1 MSRTQKI
8 IFCVVGLLGA
18 VAIII
23 GGIVLSSDD
32 DKTPDET
39 DPPAISD
46 TNDETSAPVVPDIRP
61 NTNDDKEQHQDNPGD
76 VTIDILD
83 GEESTERNDDPSIDG
98 EVVVIPGVKGEDE

>member
-8 IFCVVGLLGA
+8 IFCVMGLIGA

-23 GGIVLSSDD
+23 GGMVLSSDD

-61 NTNDDKEQHQDNPGD
+61 NTNDDKEQHQDRPGD
-76 VTIDILD
+76 IHIDI
-83 GEESTERNDDPSIDG
+83 EEKNEEYIRNEDPAVEG
-98 EVVVIPGVKGEDE
+98 EVVIIPGVKEDD

>member
-23 GGIVLSSDD
+23 GGMILSSDD

-61 NTNDDKEQHQDNPGD
+61 NTNDDKEQHQDRPGD
-76 VTIDILD
+76 IHIDIEEK
-83 GEESTERNDDPSIDG
+83 GEESTRNEDPVVEG
-98 EVVVIPGVKGEDE
+98 EVVIIPGVKEDD

>member
-23 GGIVLSSDD
+23 GGMFLSSDD

-61 NTNDDKEQHQDNPGD
+61 NTNDDKEQHQDRPGD
-76 VTIDILD
+76 IHIDIEEK
-83 GEESTERNDDPSIDG
+83 GEESTRNEDPVVEG
-98 EVVVIPGVKGEDE
+98 EVVIIPGVKEDD

>member
-23 GGIVLSSDD
+23 GGIVFSSNN

-61 NTNDDKEQHQDNPGD
+61 NTNDDKEQHQDRPGD
-76 VTIDILD
+76 IHIDI
-83 GEESTERNDDPSIDG
+83 EEKNEEYIRNEDPAVEG
-98 EVVVIPGVKGEDE
+98 EVVIIPGVKEDD

>member
-61 NTNDDKEQHQDNPGD
+61 NTNDDKEQHQDRPGD
-76 VTIDILD
+76 IHIDIEEK
-83 GEESTERNDDPSIDG
+83 GEESTRTEDPVVEG
-98 EVVVIPGVKGEDE
+98 EVVIIPGVKEDD

>member
-23 GGIVLSSDD
+23 GGMVLSSDD

-61 NTNDDKEQHQDNPGD
+61 NTNDDKEQHQDRPGD
-76 VTIDILD
+76 IHIDIEEK
-83 GEESTERNDDPSIDG
+83 GEESTRNEDPAVEG
-98 EVVVIPGVKGEDE
+98 EVVIIPGVKEDD

>member
-23 GGIVLSSDD
+23 GGMVLSSDD

-46 TNDETSAPVVPDIRP
+46 TNDETSTPVVPDIRP
-61 NTNDDKEQHQDNPGD
+61 NTNDDKEQHQDRPGD
-76 VTIDILD
+76 VHIDIEEKN
-83 GEESTERNDDPSIDG
+83 EESTRNEDPAVDG
-98 EVVVIPGVKGEDE
+98 EVVIIPGVKEDGE

>member
-18 VAIII
+18 VAIIV
-23 GGIVLSSDD
+23 GGIVLSSDN

-61 NTNDDKEQHQDNPGD
+61 NTNDDKEQHQDRPGD
-76 VTIDILD
+76 IHIDIEEK
-83 GEESTERNDDPSIDG
+83 GEESTRNEDPVVEG
-98 EVVVIPGVKGEDE
+98 EVVIIPGVKEDD

>member
-18 VAIII
+18 VAIIV
-23 GGIVLSSDD
+23 GGIVLSSND

-46 TNDETSAPVVPDIRP
+46 TNDETSDPVVPDIRP
-61 NTNDDKEQHQDNPGD
+61 NTNDDKEQHQDRPGD
-76 VTIDILD
+76 VHIDIEEKN
-83 GEESTERNDDPSIDG
+83 EESTRNEDPAVDG
-98 EVVVIPGVKGEDE
+98 EVVIIPGVKEDVE

>member
-23 GGIVLSSDD
+23 GGMVLSSDD

-61 NTNDDKEQHQDNPGD
+61 NTNDDKEQHQDRPGD
-76 VTIDILD
+76 IHIDIEEK
-83 GEESTERNDDPSIDG
+83 GEESTRNEDPVVGG
-98 EVVVIPGVKGEDE
+98 EVVIIPGVKEDD

>member
-23 GGIVLSSDD
+23 GGMVLSSDD

-61 NTNDDKEQHQDNPGD
+61 NTNDDKEQHQDRPGD
-76 VTIDILD
+76 IHIDIEEK
-83 GEESTERNDDPSIDG
+83 GEESTRNEDPVVEG
-98 EVVVIPGVKGEDE
+98 EVVIIPGVKEDD

>member
-18 VAIII
+18 VAIIV
-23 GGIVLSSDD
+23 GGIVLSSND

-46 TNDETSAPVVPDIRP
+46 TNDETSTPVVPDIRP
-61 NTNDDKEQHQDNPGD
+61 NTNDDKEQHQDRPGD
-76 VTIDILD
+76 VHIDIEEKN
-83 GEESTERNDDPSIDG
+83 EESTRNEDPAVDG
-98 EVVVIPGVKGEDE
+98 EVVIIPGVKEDGE

>member
-18 VAIII
+18 AAIII
-23 GGIVLSSDD
+23 GGMVLSSDD

-61 NTNDDKEQHQDNPGD
+61 NTNDDKEQHQDRPGD
-76 VTIDILD
+76 IHIDIEEK
-83 GEESTERNDDPSIDG
+83 GEESTRNEDPVVEG
-98 EVVVIPGVKGEDE
+98 EVVIIPGVKEDD

>member
-39 DPPAISD
+39 DPPVISD

-61 NTNDDKEQHQDNPGD
+61 NTNDDKEQHQDRPGD
-76 VTIDILD
+76 IHIDIEEKN
-83 GEESTERNDDPSIDG
+83 EESTRNEDPAVEG
-98 EVVVIPGVKGEDE
+98 EVVIIPGVKEDD

>member
-23 GGIVLSSDD
+23 GGIVLSSND

-46 TNDETSAPVVPDIRP
+46 TNDETSTPVVPDIRP
-61 NTNDDKEQHQDNPGD
+61 NTNDDKEQHQDRPGD
-76 VTIDILD
+76 VHIDIEEKN
-83 GEESTERNDDPSIDG
+83 EESTRNEDPAVDG
-98 EVVVIPGVKGEDE
+98 EVVIIPGVKEDGE

>member
-18 VAIII
+18 VAIIV
-23 GGIVLSSDD
+23 GGIVLSSDN

-46 TNDETSAPVVPDIRP
+46 TNDETSDPVVPDIRP
-61 NTNDDKEQHQDNPGD
+61 NTNDDKEQHKDNPGE
-76 VTIDILD
+76 VHIDI
-83 GEESTERNDDPSIDG
+83 EEKNEEFTRNEDPAVEG
-98 EVVVIPGVKGEDE
+98 EVVIIPGAKEDGK

>member
-61 NTNDDKEQHQDNPGD
+61 NTNDDKEQHQDRPGD
-76 VTIDILD
+76 IHIDIEEK
-83 GEESTERNDDPSIDG
+83 GEESTRNEDPVVEG
-98 EVVVIPGVKGEDE
+98 EVVIIPGVKEDD

>member
-23 GGIVLSSDD
+23 GGMVLSSDD

-46 TNDETSAPVVPDIRP
+46 TNDQTSAPVVPDIRP
-61 NTNDDKEQHQDNPGD
+61 NTNDDKEQHQDRPGD
-76 VTIDILD
+76 IHIDIEEK
-83 GEESTERNDDPSIDG
+83 GEESTRNEDPVVEG
-98 EVVVIPGVKGEDE
+98 EVVIIPGVKEDD